1 MSARG
6 TPGAHVV
13 AIMNANFFGLKRAFH
28 GTLRITRA
36 SLARF
41 GLTAARFDLLYALP
55 HGFQQFEKGMWQ
67 SALRRQLGVSRPT
80 VSRMLASLEQLGLVR
95 RERHLYDRRQVV
107 VALTRRGCTLIRK
120 AKRFFIDSGWAQL
133 ALDTA
138 FDVGQPGGR
147 WCDDWHCF
155 HEMETLEGLL
165 RRIRHAFGDF
175 ARLYYPWHPD
185 D

>member
-1 MSARG
+1 MLRAN
-6 TPGAHVV
+6 V
-13 AIMNANFFGLKRAFH
+13 MNQQFFGLKRAFH
-28 GTLRITRA
+28 ATLRLTRA
-36 SLARF
+36 SLAKL

-55 HGFQQFEKGMWQ
+55 HGFQQWEQGMWQ
-67 SALRRQLGVSRPT
+67 SALRRELGVSPPT

-95 RERHLYDRRQVV
+95 RERHLDDRRQVV

-120 AKRFFIDSGWAQL
+120 AQRLFIDSGWAQL

-147 WCDDWHCF
+147 WCDEWHCLL
-155 HEMETLEGLL
+155 EMEALEGLL
-165 RRIRHAFGDF
+165 QRIRDTFGDF